1 MSETG
6 DTGGAPTIFQ
16 RVLVSYRAKKE
27 NKVQFNYD
35 KLMGM
40 KCLMFKCL
48 KLHLKT
54 AFSITNERKNL

>member
-6 DTGGAPTIFQ
+6 DTGGAPTRFQ
-16 RVLVSYRAKKE
+16 RVLVSYGAKKE

-40 KCLMFKCL
+40 KCLMCHI